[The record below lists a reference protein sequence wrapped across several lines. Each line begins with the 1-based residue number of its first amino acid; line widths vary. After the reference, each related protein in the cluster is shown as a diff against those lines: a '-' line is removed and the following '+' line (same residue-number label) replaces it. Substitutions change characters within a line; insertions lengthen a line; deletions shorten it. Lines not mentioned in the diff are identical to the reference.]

1 MGVGAV
7 FFVVSFQW
15 LSIVQHWLGDAS
27 EIAPL
32 VMLVMFV
39 VVVGIAAGLMELP
52 IRLLRLLLTNKQREA
67 AQKQGIKLGIQEV
80 TI

>member
-7 FFVVSFQW
+7 FLVVSFQW
-15 LSIVQHWLGDAS
+15 LSTVQHWLGDAA
-27 EIAPL
+27 EITPL
-32 VMLVMFV
+32 VMIAMFV
-39 VVVGIAAGLMELP
+39 AVIGIAIGLMELP

-80 TI
+80 TT